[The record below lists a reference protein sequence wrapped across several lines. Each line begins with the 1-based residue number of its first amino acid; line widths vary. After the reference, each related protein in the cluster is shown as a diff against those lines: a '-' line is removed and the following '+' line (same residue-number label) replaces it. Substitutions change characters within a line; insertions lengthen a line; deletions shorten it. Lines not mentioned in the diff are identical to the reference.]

1 MPIKAEQ
8 APSQGDSPWQPT
20 QPPPMLMEEFQ
31 GLYTSTTR
39 PGVKDEAC
47 WWIDGY
53 IPLGRNYLRTLPG
66 LGPAVFTG
74 PTTGSISFFDFA
86 NIGAT
91 PYSIVIG
98 TTGQI
103 YAVNTNTGSFTTI
116 APVGTIT
123 NPSRQNVGISQYG
136 SQYVLIVAKQTNG
149 YFIWDGTTFFV
160 PGAAFTGTGGG
171 NIPTAI
177 GGTAI
182 ETYAGRIWIAN
193 GATVFFTAP
202 GSLTDFTSGDGGG
215 NFTSA
220 DSFLRVEYVALIQTN
235 GFLYLIGD
243 SSINYISGVQTSSSP
258 SITTFTNQN
267 ADPEVGTPYPGSVAV
282 IGRNI
287 IFANAWGIHVSY
299 GAAVTKISEACDG
312 FYTSVPN
319 FAGQQLSAAK
329 SIVYGKRLWSLLC
342 PVIDQFTGQQRQ
354 KLITWNSQLWFVSEQ
369 DVPLT
374 FIQHQEI
381 NSVLTAWG
389 TDGTKL
395 FRLFQQPSV
404 NFTKRVMSKFWRSQ
418 LGIQMRQTANRFWA
432 SAQYYNLSDPDVNV
446 YIESENAASF
456 GGAAQIQLVPGT
468 TNVQWTTL
476 GGENMNWTTKV
487 GGVSTPMVWTT
498 TNAGG
503 IVVFDPRPIAQQG
516 IYLGFTLE
524 TNSADMAWISAMI
537 ADALW
542 NYRG

>member
-1 MPIKAEQ
+1 MPTKTQ
-8 APSQGDSPWQPT
+8 PAPSQGESPWQPT

-31 GLYTSTTR
+31 GLFTSTTR
-39 PGVKDEAC
+39 PGVKDEQC

-53 IPLGRNYLRTLPG
+53 IPLGRNDLRTLPG
-66 LGPAVFTG
+66 LGPVVFASPTG
-74 PTTGSISFFDFA
+74 RSISFFDFA
-86 NIGAT
+86 NIGST

-98 TTGQI
+98 ATGEI
-103 YAVNTNTGSFTTI
+103 YAVNTNTGAFSTI

-136 SQYVLIVAKQTNG
+136 SQYVLIVANQANG
-149 YFIWDGTTFFV
+149 YFIWDGTTFYV
-160 PGAAFTGTGGG
+160 PGASFGGG
-171 NIPTAI
+171 TIPTAI

-182 ETYAGRIWIAN
+182 ETYAGRVWIAN
-193 GATVFFTAP
+193 GATVFFSVP
-202 GSLTDFTSGDGGG
+202 GSLIDFSSGNGGG

-220 DSFLRVEYVALIQTN
+220 DSFLRIAYVALVQTN

-243 SSINYISGVQTSSSP
+243 SSINYISGVQTSGSP
-258 SITTFTNQN
+258 PITTFTNQN
-267 ADPEVGTPYPGSVAV
+267 ADPEVGTPYPASVDV

-287 IFANAWGIHVSY
+287 VFANAWGIHVSY

-319 FAGQQLSAAK
+319 FGGQQLSAAK

-342 PVIDQFTGQQRQ
+342 PVIDQFTGQQRN
-354 KLITWNSQLWFVSEQ
+354 KLITWNSQLWFVTEQ
-369 DVPLT
+369 DVTLT
-374 FIQHQEI
+374 FIQNQEI

-389 TDGTKL
+389 TDGTNL
-395 FRLFQQPSV
+395 YRLFQQPST

-418 LGIQMRQTANRFWA
+418 LGIQMRSTANRFWA
-432 SAQYYNLSDPDVNV
+432 SAQYYDLGDPDVNV
-446 YIESENAASF
+446 YIESENASSF
-456 GGAAQIQLVPGT
+456 GGAAEITLTP
-468 TNVQWTTL
+468 TNDNSIMRWTTL
-476 GGENMNWTTKV
+476 GG
-487 GGVSTPMVWTT
+487 TPMVWTT
-498 TNAGG
+498 LGGTPMVWSTIGAG
-503 IVVFDPRPIAQQG
+503 IVVFDPRSIAQQG
-516 IYLGFTLE
+516 VYLGFTLE